1 MLVLSSTVA
10 SHYYNCWKVVHVE
23 AFHKKLQVK
32 SGLMWRRMS
41 NMEVRQFIVREIFIR
56 RWEYCKSPPPPKKIG
71 LSDYSE
77 AQKHKI
83 LIIKRDPV
91 VYMKYKTMKKCYA

>member
-1 MLVLSSTVA
+1 MA
-10 SHYYNCWKVVHVE
+10 I
-23 AFHKKLQVK
+23 
-32 SGLMWRRMS
+32 
-41 NMEVRQFIVREIFIR
+41 RQFIVREIFIR
-56 RWEYCKSPPPPKKIG
+56 SWEYCKSPPPPPKKQGG

-83 LIIKRDPV
+83 LIIKRGPV